1 MMDYWSRRDD
11 PSSGPVSISMV
22 IGLSLSSLTMR
33 RLKEWAYVVGL
44 ALLFALVMILL
55 YEI

>member
-1 MMDYWSRRDD
+1 MS
-11 PSSGPVSISMV
+11 
-22 IGLSLSSLTMR
+22 

-44 ALLFALVMILL
+44 ALLFALIVIVL